1 MAAPSARS
9 RAAASPESSARG
21 GPEAL
26 RGAFGGAWCF
36 AITTFAGGTEA
47 VGSPEGATDDDT
59 TGPATGCAAC
69 APKGSTNCP
78 AAVGSGTNC
87 PAAIGSG
94 TTDPATDCAT
104 CGAAMGGAGT
114 SAAGGSCAID
124 PATGC
129 AGDSAVPESSPT
141 SCTAECPVDT
151 ATSKPAGPGPP

>member
-1 MAAPSARS
+1 M
-9 RAAASPESSARG
+9 
-21 GPEAL
+21 
-26 RGAFGGAWCF
+26 RGAFGGAWCS
-36 AITTFAGGTEA
+36 AITTFAGGTGAE
-47 VGSPEGATDDDT
+47 GSPEGATEDDT
-59 TGPATGCAAC
+59 TGPATGCAVC

-78 AAVGSGTNC
+78 AAVDF
-87 PAAIGSG
+87 G

-114 SAAGGSCAID
+114 SAAGGSCAVG